1 MKYQK
6 EISKQFIKVWED
18 FYINYLTMFNI
29 LEPEYKKY
37 KERKDKRIQKE
48 IQSMNFS
55 ENVDSQPLLDEDN
68 KTDTTDLVNVKE
80 SNKVKE
86 RFRDQLLLELQKVD
100 FFYNENIN
108 RVISPKIKEIKE
120 QIKHALKINEFKMNN
135 ESFEMALKEIYKDVY
150 LMRKFIETNLEI
162 KDKLMKKYKKY
173 FEVDDFLKN
182 KSKTGNSQIIMEDD
196 KENDDENNN
205 EEVEESINQFINF
218 KSAIGAYDETLKHFE
233 DDIVK
238 LFVQNFTYKYK
249 SKTEK
254 VLKKYVQINTFTES
268 ESFYLGFFIGLLI
281 FVLAIICTIAWYY
294 DIDMDKDA
302 EFKSVFPMF
311 RGFFIVCLYWWVHG
325 LNILVWTKADISYR
339 VIFQIDSK
347 YSTPI
352 EIFKRAAI
360 FTFILLFCL
369 LIYMIKR
376 IWSGAFFGIFE
387 PIPINCLPLI
397 CWGAFILYMFCPFDI
412 WNYDGRAYLGELAK
426 ESVGSFLLKTG
437 FRHVFFINQ
446 MCSFI
451 APMRDMEYTICYY
464 AYYDAPLWAKI
475 EYCKK
480 TRGVYFFIAFIPNFL
495 RILQNIKE
503 IYDSKKLFPKIFSIN
518 NYILSISVALLSF
531 LWPTYPFLHIF
542 WLIFTFISSC
552 CSFAWDIVI
561 DFGFL
566 EQGKNYP
573 LRNKLYYK
581 PKIIYYLIALYDFV
595 LRFFWLLT
603 ISPEVLGT
611 LFRPETLSII
621 LNSFEITR
629 RGCWNFLK
637 VENKHI
643 DISNEFKVT
652 NDVELPFIKVNGKY
666 VNNESNLL
674 NVMKMNR
681 QEKIQ
686 VEIEKV
692 LQENKN
698 TSKSRLKFMSRNL
711 TDLKEVKGKMN
722 NDLNEYLEVYKRDT
736 GMNIG
741 TISRGLKQPTRKFG
755 NNY

>member
-1 MKYQK
+1 
-6 EISKQFIKVWED
+6 
-18 FYINYLTMFNI
+18 
-29 LEPEYKKY
+29 
-37 KERKDKRIQKE
+37 
-48 IQSMNFS
+48 MNFS
-55 ENVDSQPLLDEDN
+55 HNVDNQLLLDEQNQSLSQNSLD
-68 KTDTTDLVNVKE
+68 VKE
-80 SNKVKE
+80 SNKVRE
-86 RFRDQLLLELQKVD
+86 RFRAQLLLELQKVD

-108 RVISPKIKEIKE
+108 RVIRPKIKEIKD
-120 QIKHALKINEFKMNN
+120 QIQHALKINEFKIYH
-135 ESFEMALKEIYKDVY
+135 ESFEMAIKETYKDIY
-150 LMRKFIETNLEI
+150 LTRKFIETNLEI
-162 KDKLMKKYKKY
+162 KDKLVKKYKKY
-173 FEVDDFLKN
+173 FEIEDFLN
-182 KSKTGNSQIIMEDD
+182 KKIKSNGSQIIMEDD
-196 KENDDENNN
+196 NENEDENNN
-205 EEVEESINQFINF
+205 EELEENINNFINF
-218 KSAIGAYDETLKHFE
+218 KSGIGNYNETLKNFE
-233 DDIVK
+233 DEIVQ
-238 LFVQNFTYKYK
+238 LFIHNFSFKYK

-254 VLKKYVQINTFTES
+254 VLKKYAKVDSFTES
-268 ESFYLGFFIGLLI
+268 ESFYLGFFIGLLL
-281 FVLAIICTIAWYY
+281 FQLAIICTIAWYY
-294 DIDMDKDA
+294 DIDMDNDP

-325 LNILVWTKADISYR
+325 LNVLVWTKADISYR

-376 IWSGAFFGIFE
+376 IWAGAFFGIFE

-397 CWGAFILYMFCPFDI
+397 CWGSLILYTFCPFDI
-412 WNYDGRAYLGELAK
+412 WNYDGRAFLGDLAK
-426 ESVGSFLLKTG
+426 ESLGSFLLKTG

-464 AYYDAPLWAKI
+464 AYYDAPLWAKR
-475 EYCKK
+475 ESCNK
-480 TRGVYFFIAFIPNFL
+480 TREVYFFIAFVPNFL

-503 IYDSKKLFPKIFSIN
+503 IHDSGKLFPKFFSII

-531 LWPTYPFLHIF
+531 LYPTYPFLYIF
-542 WLIFTFISSC
+542 WLILTFISSC
-552 CSFAWDIVI
+552 CSFTWDIII

-566 EQGKNYP
+566 EKGPNFP
-573 LRNKLYYK
+573 LRKKLYYK
-581 PKIIYYLIALYDFV
+581 PKIIYYLIALYDFI

-652 NDVELPFIKVNGKY
+652 NDVELPFVKVNGKY

-681 QEKIQ
+681 QEKIK

-692 LQENKN
+692 LNENKN
-698 TSKSRLKFMSRNL
+698 TSKSRIKFMSRNL

-722 NDLNEYLEVYKRDT
+722 NDLNEYLESYKKDT
-736 GMNIG
+736 GINVG
-741 TISRGLKQPTRKFG
+741 TSRGLKQPTRKWG

>member
-29 LEPEYKKY
+29 LEPEYRKY
-37 KERKDKRIQKE
+37 KERKKKRIEKE
-48 IQSMNFS
+48 IQSMSFS
-55 ENVDSQPLLDEDN
+55 KNVDNQLLLDQKNQASSQE
-68 KTDTTDLVNVKE
+68 LLEVKE
-80 SNKVKE
+80 SSKVREK
-86 RFRDQLLLELQKVD
+86 FRDQFLRELQKVD
-100 FFYNENIN
+100 FFYKENLN
-108 RVISPKIKEIKE
+108 RVIRPKIKEIGE
-120 QIKHALKINEFKMNN
+120 QIKHAKKINEFKMNT
-135 ESFEMALKEIYKDVY
+135 ESFEMAIKETYKDIY
-150 LMRKFIETNLEI
+150 LTRKFIETNLEI
-162 KDKLMKKYKKY
+162 KEKLIKKYKKY
-173 FEVDDFLKN
+173 FEIEDFLNEKT
-182 KSKTGNSQIIMEDD
+182 KSAPSQIIMEDD
-196 KENDDENNN
+196 KESEEENNN
-205 EEVEESINQFINF
+205 NELEANINNFIYY
-218 KSAIGAYDETLKHFE
+218 KSTIGEYDNTLKDLE
-233 DDIVK
+233 NEIVQ
-238 LFVQNFTYKYK
+238 LFIQNFTYKYK

-254 VLKKYVQINTFTES
+254 ILKKYVQINTFTES

-281 FVLAIICTIAWYY
+281 FQLAIICSIAWYY
-294 DIDMDKDA
+294 DIDMDNDP

-325 LNILVWTKADISYR
+325 LNVLVWTKADISYR

-360 FTFILLFCL
+360 FTFILLLCL

-376 IWSGAFFGIFE
+376 IWDGAFFGIFK

-397 CWGAFILYMFCPFDI
+397 CWGALILYLFCPFNI
-412 WNYDGRAYLGELAK
+412 WNYDGRAYLGDLAK
-426 ESVGSFLLKTG
+426 ESFGSFLLKTG

-464 AYYDAPLWAKI
+464 AYYDAPLWAKR
-475 EYCKK
+475 EYCNK
-480 TRGVYFFIAFIPNFL
+480 TRGVYFFIAFLPNFL

-503 IYDSKKLFPKIFSIN
+503 IYDSKKLFPKFFSII

-552 CSFAWDIVI
+552 GSFAWDIVI

-566 EQGKNYP
+566 EKGKNYP

-581 PKIIYYLIALYDFV
+581 PKIIYYLIAIYDFI

-666 VNNESNLL
+666 INNESNLL

-686 VEIEKV
+686 VEIEKI
-692 LQENKN
+692 LEENKN
-698 TSKSRLKFMSRNL
+698 NTKSRIKFMSRNL

-722 NDLNEYLEVYKRDT
+722 NDLNEYLEAYKTET

-741 TISRGLKQPTRKFG
+741 TISGGLKQPTRKWA
-755 NNY
+755 

>member
-37 KERKDKRIQKE
+37 KERKKKRIEKE

-55 ENVDSQPLLDEDN
+55 NNIDNQLLLDEKN
-68 KTDTTDLVNVKE
+68 QASSQELLEVKE
-80 SNKVKE
+80 SNKVRE
-86 RFRDQLLLELQKVD
+86 RFRDQFLRELQKVD
-100 FFYNENIN
+100 FFYKENVN
-108 RVISPKIKEIKE
+108 RVIRPKIKEISE
-120 QIKHALKINEFKMNN
+120 QIKHAKKINEFKMNC
-135 ESFEMALKEIYKDVY
+135 ESFEMAIKETYKDIY
-150 LMRKFIETNLEI
+150 LTRKFIETNLEI
-162 KDKLMKKYKKY
+162 KEKLMKKYKKY
-173 FEVDDFLKN
+173 FEIDDFLKN
-182 KSKTGNSQIIMEDD
+182 RNKTGGSQIIIEDD

-205 EEVEESINQFINF
+205 NEEIEENINNFIYYQSSI
-218 KSAIGAYDETLKHFE
+218 GGYDNTLKDFE
-233 DDIVK
+233 NEIVQ
-238 LFVQNFTYKYK
+238 LFTQNFTYKYK

-254 VLKKYVQINTFTES
+254 ILKKYIQINTFTES
-268 ESFYLGFFIGLLI
+268 ESFYLGFFIGLLL
-281 FVLAIICTIAWYY
+281 FQLAIICSIAWYY
-294 DIDMDKDA
+294 DIDMDNDP

-360 FTFILLFCL
+360 FTFILLLCL

-376 IWSGAFFGIFE
+376 IWAGAFFRIFE

-397 CWGAFILYMFCPFDI
+397 CWGALILYTFCPFDI
-412 WNYDGRAYLGELAK
+412 WNYDGRAYLGDLAK
-426 ESVGSFLLKTG
+426 ESLGSFLLKTG

-464 AYYDAPLWAKI
+464 AYYDAPLWAKR
-475 EYCKK
+475 EYCNK
-480 TRGVYFFIAFIPNFL
+480 TRGVYFFIAFFPNFL

-503 IYDSKKLFPKIFSIN
+503 IYDSKKLFPKFFSII

-552 CSFAWDIVI
+552 GSFAWDIII

-566 EQGKNYP
+566 EKGKNYP
-573 LRNKLYYK
+573 LRNRLYYK
-581 PKIIYYLIALYDFV
+581 PKLIYYLIALYDFI

-686 VEIEKV
+686 VEIEKI

-698 TSKSRLKFMSRNL
+698 ATKSRIKFMSRNL

-736 GMNIG
+736 GINIG
-741 TISRGLKQPTRKFG
+741 TINTTLKQPTRKWA
-755 NNY
+755 

>member
-37 KERKDKRIQKE
+37 KERKKKRIEKQ

-55 ENVDSQPLLDEDN
+55 HNVDNQLLLDEQNQSLSQNSLD
-68 KTDTTDLVNVKE
+68 VKE
-80 SNKVKE
+80 SNKVRE
-86 RFRDQLLLELQKVD
+86 RFRAQLLLELQKVD

-108 RVISPKIKEIKE
+108 RVIRPKIKEIKD
-120 QIKHALKINEFKMNN
+120 QIQHALKINEFKIYH
-135 ESFEMALKEIYKDVY
+135 ESFEMAIKETYKDIY
-150 LMRKFIETNLEI
+150 LTRKFIETNLEI
-162 KDKLMKKYKKY
+162 KDKLVKKYKKY
-173 FEVDDFLKN
+173 FEIEDFLN
-182 KSKTGNSQIIMEDD
+182 KKIKSNGSQIIMEDD
-196 KENDDENNN
+196 NENEDENNN
-205 EEVEESINQFINF
+205 EELEENINNFINF
-218 KSAIGAYDETLKHFE
+218 KSGIGNYNETLKNFE
-233 DDIVK
+233 DEIVQ
-238 LFVQNFTYKYK
+238 LFIHNFSFKYK

-254 VLKKYVQINTFTES
+254 VLKKYVKVDSFTES
-268 ESFYLGFFIGLLI
+268 ESFYLGFFIGLLL
-281 FVLAIICTIAWYY
+281 FQLAIICTIAWYY
-294 DIDMDKDA
+294 DIDMDNDP

-325 LNILVWTKADISYR
+325 LNVLVWAKADISYR

-376 IWSGAFFGIFE
+376 IWAGAFFGIFE
-387 PIPINCLPLI
+387 PLPINCLPLI
-397 CWGAFILYMFCPFDI
+397 CWGSLILYTFCPFDI
-412 WNYDGRAYLGELAK
+412 WNYDGRAFLGDLAK
-426 ESVGSFLLKTG
+426 ESLGSFLLKTG

-464 AYYDAPLWAKI
+464 AYYDAPLWAKR
-475 EYCKK
+475 EYCNK
-480 TRGVYFFIAFIPNFL
+480 TREVYFFIAFVPNFL

-503 IYDSKKLFPKIFSIN
+503 IHDSGKLFPKFFSII

-531 LWPTYPFLHIF
+531 LYPTYPFLYIF
-542 WLIFTFISSC
+542 WLILTFISSC
-552 CSFAWDIVI
+552 CSFTWDIII

-566 EQGKNYP
+566 EKGPNFP
-573 LRNKLYYK
+573 LRKKLYYK
-581 PKIIYYLIALYDFV
+581 PKIIYYLIALYDFI

-652 NDVELPFIKVNGKY
+652 NDVELPFVKVNGKY

-681 QEKIQ
+681 QEKIK

-692 LQENKN
+692 LNENKN
-698 TSKSRLKFMSRNL
+698 TSKSRIKFMSRNL

-722 NDLNEYLEVYKRDT
+722 NDLNEYLESYKKDT
-736 GMNIG
+736 GINVG
-741 TISRGLKQPTRKFG
+741 TSRGLKQPTRKWG